1 MFQLLL
7 FVADKIEDYSRH
19 FRLLIF
25 LDFDFDLPTSI
36 MMKPEETPKKNPFL
50 TKHQQKLM
58 KEAEEALTVAEKEE
72 YLKTRKW
79 REASLWV

>member
-1 MFQLLL
+1 
-7 FVADKIEDYSRH
+7 
-19 FRLLIF
+19 
-25 LDFDFDLPTSI
+25 
-36 MMKPEETPKKNPFL
+36 MMKNNNKKPDEETPKKNPFL

-79 REASLWV
+79 REASL

>member
-1 MFQLLL
+1 MKNNI
-7 FVADKIEDYSRH
+7 VNNK
-19 FRLLIF
+19 
-25 LDFDFDLPTSI
+25 
-36 MMKPEETPKKNPFL
+36 KPEDPFL

-79 REASLWV
+79 REASL

>member
-1 MFQLLL
+1 MN
-7 FVADKIEDYSRH
+7 K
-19 FRLLIF
+19 
-25 LDFDFDLPTSI
+25 
-36 MMKPEETPKKNPFL
+36 KPEETPKKNPFL

>member
-1 MFQLLL
+1 
-7 FVADKIEDYSRH
+7 
-19 FRLLIF
+19 
-25 LDFDFDLPTSI
+25 
-36 MMKPEETPKKNPFL
+36 
-50 TKHQQKLM
+50 M

>member
-1 MFQLLL
+1 MLINLLL
-7 FVADKIEDYSRH
+7 TQTHSVKLEV
-19 FRLLIF
+19 LLAIYK
-25 LDFDFDLPTSI
+25 LQSYYNK
-36 MMKPEETPKKNPFL
+36 KPEETPNKNPFL

-79 REASLWV
+79 REASL